1 MNMDIFLVILRI
13 LYVLI
18 FFVAVFISL
27 KFEMGEEHKDE
38 RGQSISNKSY
48 GIVFPLMPLG
58 WFLIELY
65 DQFITQLDYE
75 TYKLVIWFLIS
86 GLMIL
91 HASIISVLK
100 RKY

>member
-1 MNMDIFLVILRI
+1 MEMLLAILRI
-13 LYVLI
+13 TYVLI
-18 FFVAVFISL
+18 FFIAVFISL
-27 KFEMGEEHKDE
+27 KFEMGEENKDE
-38 RGQSISNKSY
+38 RGKSISNKSY

-65 DQFITQLDYE
+65 GQFISSLDYY

-91 HASIISVLK
+91 HAIIITGLK

>member
-1 MNMDIFLVILRI
+1 MDMFLAILRVI
-13 LYVLI
+13 YVII
-18 FFVAVFISL
+18 FFIAVFISL
-27 KFEMGEEHKDE
+27 KFEMGEENKDE
-38 RGQSISNKSY
+38 RGKSISNKSY

-65 DQFITQLDYE
+65 DQFIRHLDYE

-91 HASIISVLK
+91 HGILISVLK

>member
-1 MNMDIFLVILRI
+1 MEVFLAILRI
-13 LYVLI
+13 IYVLI
-18 FFVAVFISL
+18 FFIAVFISL
-27 KFEMGEEHKDE
+27 KFEMGEENKDE
-38 RGQSISNKSY
+38 RGKSISNKSY
-48 GIVFPLMPLG
+48 GIVFPLMPFG

-65 DQFITQLDYE
+65 DQFISHLDYD

-91 HASIISVLK
+91 HGIIITVLK

>member
-1 MNMDIFLVILRI
+1 MDVFLATLRI
-13 LYVLI
+13 VYVII
-18 FFVAVFISL
+18 FFIAVFISL

-48 GIVFPLMPLG
+48 GIVFPLIPLG
-58 WFLIELY
+58 FLLIELY
-65 DQFITQLDYE
+65 DHFISHLDYG
-75 TYKLVIWFLIS
+75 TYKTVIWFLIT

-91 HASIISVLK
+91 HASIITVLK

>member
-1 MNMDIFLVILRI
+1 MEMLLAVFRLI
-13 LYVLI
+13 YVLI
-18 FFVAVFISL
+18 FFIAVFISL
-27 KFEMGEEHKDE
+27 KFEWGEESKDE
-38 RGQSISNKSY
+38 RGKSISNKSY

-65 DQFITQLDYE
+65 DQFINSLDYD
-75 TYKLVIWFLIS
+75 TYKSAIWFLIT

-91 HASIISVLK
+91 HAIIITSLK